1 MKRKMK
7 HHIIG
12 RCACACLVAI
22 THGAY
27 AAVVTFEDLSLL
39 PNSFYNGGP
48 TTNTAGWTSGGA
60 VFGNSYDSSFGG
72 FWNGFSYS
80 NVNDASTSG
89 FGNQYAAYAGTG
101 FGGSGNYAVAYAGLN
116 AFINLPSGT
125 SAQSVYLTNTT
136 YAALSML
143 NGDMFAKKFGG
154 MTGND
159 PDFFDVTITGY
170 GGLGATGLVTGSTT
184 FRLAD
189 YTFSDNSLDYIRNT
203 WELVD
208 LTPVGSALSLGFSW
222 ASSDM
227 SGVFINTPTYL
238 AVDNLTVIP
247 EPSSVL
253 VSLLGIVVLLRRKR

>member
-1 MKRKMK
+1 MK

-12 RCACACLVAI
+12 RCAFACLVAI
-22 THGAY
+22 NITQGAS
-27 AAVVTFEDLSLL
+27 AAIVTFEDLSLS

-48 TTNTAGWTSGGA
+48 ATNNAGWTSGGA
-60 VFGNSYDSSFGG
+60 GFGNSYNSSFGG

-80 NVNDASTSG
+80 NVNDTTTAG
-89 FGNQYAAYAGTG
+89 FGNQYAAYTG
-101 FGGSGNYAVAYAGLN
+101 SGLGGAGNYAVAYSGSS

-154 MTGND
+154 LTGND

-170 GGLGATGLVTGSTT
+170 GGLGASGLATGSVT

-189 YTFSDNSLDYIRNT
+189 YTFSDNSLDYIRDT
-203 WELVD
+203 WGLVD
-208 LTPVGSALSLGFSW
+208 LTPVGSAVSLGFTWS
-222 ASSDM
+222 SSDM
-227 SGVFINTPTYL
+227 SGSFVNTPTYVAL
-238 AVDNLTVIP
+238 DNLTVVP
-247 EPSSVL
+247 EPSSVW
-253 VSLLGIVVLLRRKR
+253 VSLLSLGVLLRRKR